1 VLLCCCSPSDGHCQI
16 FDLTLTHV
24 PLTSLLAEEDAQAA
38 DRDNAAANAAAA
50 DEAGNVLDSDDIDE
64 NVENINQMYAN
75 RFDLVL
81 IIFSF
86 IAFVASR

>member
-1 VLLCCCSPSDGHCQI
+1 VLLCCCSPSDGHCEI

-24 PLTSLLAEEDAQAA
+24 PFTSLLAEEDALAA

>member
-1 VLLCCCSPSDGHCQI
+1 
-16 FDLTLTHV
+16 
-24 PLTSLLAEEDAQAA
+24 
-38 DRDNAAANAAAA
+38 
-50 DEAGNVLDSDDIDE
+50 
-64 NVENINQMYAN
+64 VENINQMYAN